1 MRSFKNEALNVAFLL
16 ETFFIHF
23 RDARSSLSAT
33 FSRRSIFEILSIF
46 RDNDLKDFFLF
57 KALSTIA
64 TIFFFFKKFC
74 AFLATENSAQFAE
87 SLFAKQLLFDISSIV
102 SNVSD
107 AMLSAFDR
115 NTCRLLVDEKKYFFF
130 LFSFLLLRVLL
141 LSIKIHFLR
150 FKFSLFLSF
159 FAISSS

>member
-16 ETFFIHF
+16 ETFFIHS

-33 FSRRSIFEILSIF
+33 FSRRSVLEILSIS
-46 RDNDLKDFFLF
+46 RDNDLKNFFLF
-57 KALSTIA
+57 KALFTVA
-64 TIFFFFKKFC
+64 TIFSLFKKFC
-74 AFLATENSAQFAE
+74 AFLTIENFTQFAE
-87 SLFAKQLLFDISSIV
+87 SLLAKQLLFDISSTV

-115 NTCRLLVDEKKYFFF
+115 DTCRLFVDEKKYFFF
-130 LFSFLLLRVLL
+130 LFSLLLLRMFL

-150 FKFSLFLSF
+150 FKFSLFLSS